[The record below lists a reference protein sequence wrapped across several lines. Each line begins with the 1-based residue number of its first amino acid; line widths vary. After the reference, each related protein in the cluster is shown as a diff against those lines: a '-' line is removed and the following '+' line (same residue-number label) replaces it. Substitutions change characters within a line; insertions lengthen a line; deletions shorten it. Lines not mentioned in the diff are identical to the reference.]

1 MKGEERIKNDFQF
14 LTLNNWMDGR
24 NTGEKLI
31 IPDYEDQ
38 MRYISSI
45 CKLNKFYKRQYI
57 FKLYVN

>member
-1 MKGEERIKNDFQF
+1 
-14 LTLNNWMDGR
+14 MDGR